1 MSGGDE
7 TVVSLGWREGR
18 GGEGRWRAERV
29 NEWRGRDCGVSGVEG
44 GRGGE
49 GWRWR
54 AERVNERRGRDWVEG
69 GRGGNGDGEQR
80 G

>member
-7 TVVSLGWREGR
+7 TVVSLGWR
-18 GGEGRWRAERV
+18 
-29 NEWRGRDCGVSGVEG
+29 
-44 GRGGE
+44 E

-54 AERVNERRGRDWVEG
+54 AERVNERRGRDCGVSGVEG
-69 GRGGNGDGEQR
+69 GRGGGGDGERR

>member
-7 TVVSLGWREGR
+7 TGWREG
-18 GGEGRWRAERV
+18 GEGR
-29 NEWRGRDCGVSGVEG
+29 
-44 GRGGE
+44 

-69 GRGGNGDGEQR
+69 GRGGGGERR

>member
-7 TVVSLGWREGR
+7 TVVSLGWREGGEGR
-18 GGEGRWRAERV
+18 GWRWRAERVNEWRGRDCGVSEVEGGEGRWRAERV

-49 GWRWR
+49 G
-54 AERVNERRGRDWVEG
+54 VEM
-69 GRGGNGDGEQR
+69 ES
-80 G
+80 